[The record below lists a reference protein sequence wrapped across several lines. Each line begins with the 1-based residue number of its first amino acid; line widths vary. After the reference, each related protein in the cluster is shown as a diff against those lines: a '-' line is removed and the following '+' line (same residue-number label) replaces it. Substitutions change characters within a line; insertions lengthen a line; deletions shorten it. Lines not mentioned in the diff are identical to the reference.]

1 MCNCFCRFIEK
12 SPEELD
18 GEIEYDVDEED
29 AIWLERMNKER
40 SETGLSSVPIDTL
53 ELLIDRLEKE
63 SYFQTTNDQ
72 AANVVD
78 ADAVCCI
85 CLDGIHLNTQ
95 IAHQFHSNFTFLYFQ
110 SFQAMQRIQISS
122 CFVTD
127 VSVALIHPFDPKS
140 MVC

>member
-1 MCNCFCRFIEK
+1 MVIFRFIEK

-29 AIWLERMNKER
+29 AIWLEKMNKER
-40 SETGLSSVPIDTL
+40 SDTGLSVVPIDTL

-72 AANVVD
+72 GGNVVD

-85 CLDGIHLNTQ
+85 CLDGNFVCNIFFGVLFFQLELILIFWNILGDATNT
-95 IAHQFHSNFTFLYFQ
+95 NFILFCDRCKF
-110 SFQAMQRIQISS
+110 
-122 CFVTD
+122 
-127 VSVALIHPFDPKS
+127 
-140 MVC
+140 

>member
-1 MCNCFCRFIEK
+1 MVIFRFIEK

-29 AIWLERMNKER
+29 AIWLEKMNQER
-40 SETGLSSVPIDTL
+40 SDTGLSVVPIDTL

-72 AANVVD
+72 GGNVVD

-85 CLDGIHLNTQ
+85 CLDGNFFAIYFLEHFILFYFLTYTNTDFLECFRRCNKYE
-95 IAHQFHSNFTFLYFQ
+95 FH
-110 SFQAMQRIQISS
+110 
-122 CFVTD
+122 FV
-127 VSVALIHPFDPKS
+127 L
-140 MVC
+140 